1 MSLFLMCLTK
11 CVTGKKKAVF
21 LLFMPT
27 VGIVIESIT
36 VLLIFL
42 WQILILN
49 WSHRIILQKVVQHR
63 SLL

>member
-1 MSLFLMCLTK
+1 MCLTK
-11 CVTGKKKAVF
+11 CVTGKKKKKAVF